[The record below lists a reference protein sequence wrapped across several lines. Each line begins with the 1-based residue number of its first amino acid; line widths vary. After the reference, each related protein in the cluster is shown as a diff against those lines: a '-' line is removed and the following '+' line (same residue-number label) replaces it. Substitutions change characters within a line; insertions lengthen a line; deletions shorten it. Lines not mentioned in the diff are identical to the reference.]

1 MKEVAHAYRMDKGI
15 IKKLKMQYSLEE
27 EIIER
32 SYY

>member
-1 MKEVAHAYRMDKGI
+1 MKEVIEMAFIPNRI